1 MEREDGVELNERI
14 RRFIE
19 FLPSILPGGDWW
31 SFSDEADIKI
41 LAKPVTMWRAL
52 TRMWH
57 LVAQDR
63 WVIFA
68 AFTALIVAAVRV
80 IFLNL
85 IN

>member
-1 MEREDGVELNERI
+1 MEREEGVELNERI

-31 SFSDEADIKI
+31 SFSDEVQIKI
-41 LAKPVTMWRAL
+41 VAKPVTMWRAL
-52 TRMWH
+52 SRMWH

-80 IFLNL
+80 IFLN
-85 IN
+85 